1 MTRHGDLLASLSGL
15 PDALRTARFGRPLHV
30 LPSVASTNDT
40 ARQLAE
46 EGAGEG
52 AAVLA
57 LRQTGGR
64 GRRGRSWASPPG
76 GLYLSV
82 VLRPSL
88 PAAQWPV
95 LSLAVAVGAAEGA
108 EGAGGPSVSLK
119 WPNDL
124 LAEGGKIGGILLES
138 APGFAIAGIGIN
150 VRAAEHDSPPSPR
163 DVTGG
168 PAASRRDAGLMLL
181 PEGAGSIDVD
191 LVRLARA
198 VLEGLEGAV
207 GTAYG
212 DPAEALRRW
221 KARSVTLGHPVHVV
235 GAETFDGVA
244 EDVAGDGALLVRTAA
259 GVRRVVAG
267 EVSLR

>member
-95 LSLAVAVGAAEGA
+95 LSLAVAVGAAEGV

-150 VRAAEHDSPPSPR
+150 VRA
-163 DVTGG
+163 G
-168 PAASRRDAGLMLL
+168 GLMSL
-181 PEGAGSIDVD
+181 PEGAGRIDVD

-259 GVRRVVAG
+259 GVRRVIAG